1 MTHSMRTGVTL
12 NKNRIDTL
20 HDIHYSVST
29 IRIIDNAPR
38 GAAS

>member
-1 MTHSMRTGVTL
+1 MTHSIRTGVSL

-20 HDIHYSVST
+20 HDTHYSVST
-29 IRIIDNAPR
+29 IHIIANAPR